1 MNAVDIGILV
11 IVGLFAVGGLRRGF
25 LLGVVDLVAFGLA
38 IVVAA
43 RLAGSVAAPLRA
55 IGVSDTL
62 AAGAGFVVAV
72 VVSMAVIGLAGRI
85 LLAPLGAIGAGTP
98 LGWANG
104 ILGLLPGALR
114 GLAIAALLVMLLM
127 EFPPELG
134 LRSAINQSRLA
145 QPLVTSGRAVLAAGL
160 EWAGIEL
167 WTLGGLDQSAGAGT
181 VDHPLSS
188 VTAAERDPI
197 AAQAWGR

>member
-1 MNAVDIGILV
+1 MNAIDIGILV

-38 IVVAA
+38 VVVAA
-43 RLAGSVAAPLRA
+43 RLASSVAAPLRE
-55 IGVSDTL
+55 IGLSDSL
-62 AAGAGFVVAV
+62 AAGAGFVIAV

-114 GLAIAALLVMLLM
+114 GLAIAALLVMVLL
-127 EFPPELG
+127 EIPPEFG
-134 LRSAINQSRLA
+134 LRAAINQSRLA
-145 QPLVTSGRAVLAAGL
+145 QPLVTSGREVLNAGL

-167 WTLGGLDQSAGAGT
+167 WTLGGLGQSAGAGT
-181 VDHPLSS
+181 SELSLAGMP
-188 VTAAERDPI
+188 AAKHEPM
-197 AAQAWGR
+197 AAQEWGG